1 MKIDFEFYKFFMKAA
16 LLTKNRNGYGLAFS
30 RRPRSSSV
38 LLYGTNEF
46 SFVVFKNRI
55 NIHVPIRLFP
65 ESLPIQCSSSR
76 SGPREPRS
84 WVSLST
90 TVKDARRAKNKSLIG
105 MLISKS
111 CC

>member
-16 LLTKNRNGYGLAFS
+16 LLTNNRKGYGLAFC

-46 SFVVFKNRI
+46 SSVVFKNRI
-55 NIHVPIRLFP
+55 NIHVPIRQLP
-65 ESLPIQCSSSR
+65 ESLPIQCSFFC

-84 WVSLST
+84 WVSLGT
-90 TVKDARRAKNKSLIG
+90 TVKDARLAENKSLIG
-105 MLISKS
+105 MLIIKS